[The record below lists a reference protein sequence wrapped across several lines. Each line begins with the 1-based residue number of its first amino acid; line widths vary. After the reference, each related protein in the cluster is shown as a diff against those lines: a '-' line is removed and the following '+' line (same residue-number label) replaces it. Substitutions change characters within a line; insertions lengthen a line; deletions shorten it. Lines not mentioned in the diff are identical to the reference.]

1 MASLVHSCYRFED
14 EHIRC
19 PKCSGNTVKNG
30 KILTKQ
36 QYKCKQCYKRFQ
48 LEYTYKACEPNT
60 SPNIVALIKEG
71 SVPNL
76 WISILSVPSGSSAR
90 DPDGI
95 GLSE

>member
-1 MASLVHSCYRFED
+1 
-14 EHIRC
+14 
-19 PKCSGNTVKNG
+19 
-30 KILTKQ
+30 
-36 QYKCKQCYKRFQ
+36 
-48 LEYTYKACEPNT
+48 
-60 SPNIVALIKEG
+60 LIKEG